1 MRPVAFAGVAALL
14 RQLRKAG
21 QALGLSGAVIALMSL
36 WKAAAAVMS
45 DLCANCAQ
53 DVLNTWLGRTGE
65 FVVLVAL
72 FGFSMWL
79 IRREK
84 ERTAP
89 QDPIESRQS
98 PRSIRLLRSRVVRD
112 HLQRAKHR
120 LHIRATLRR

>member
-53 DVLNTWLGRTGE
+53 DLLGTWIGRTGE
-65 FVVLVAL
+65 FVVLAAL

-79 IRREK
+79 VRRGK
-84 ERTAP
+84 EPDEERPLHHLHPRTVHLRRTHTARPTNGSAP
-89 QDPIESRQS
+89 R
-98 PRSIRLLRSRVVRD
+98 RSRGMRF
-112 HLQRAKHR
+112 A
-120 LHIRATLRR
+120 LRR